1 MSLFQPPA
9 DGVDGSA
16 HSDQFSDYLWAIE
29 TLQSLIQ
36 PSGEAHDNSPAA
48 IRARAITRL
57 KRIRAFLAFLGNPH
71 DAYQIVHVGGTS
83 GKGSTSVA
91 IAGILAAAGY
101 RTGLHTSP
109 YLQSATE
116 KLQVNSQLVA
126 GTTFRA
132 LVEGVIEGAT
142 DWTGQTVQTEPL
154 TYGEIS
160 TALTFLYFARQEVEV
175 AVIEVGAGGRFDLT
189 NVVKPV
195 LSVITSIG
203 LDHTVTLGS
212 TIPEI
217 AWHKAGIIKHGTPVV
232 TAVTD
237 PIASQPIL
245 DEATAREAPVLRVN
259 ADETY
264 LVTSRGPFHS
274 SWREL
279 DARGQ
284 RRPEFAT
291 ALPGE
296 VQVTNAATAVAAVRA
311 LSEQGWQIGDEA
323 IWNGLAKARLPG
335 RVERMPVI
343 GTAPVLIDGAHNPQ
357 KMCAVAAD
365 LDRLLGRPSPTA
377 RPIAVVGSIRGKDTS
392 AMLRCLTPHVSA
404 IVGTRAEVDGKEST
418 SPEEIVDAARA
429 IGFSGRLAATPRPLA
444 AVDLATEWAT
454 SAQTAVVVTGS
465 LFLVGEVRDR
475 WYALREIVTQRTS
488 WPVHSQLSGDN
499 SE

>member
-1 MSLFQPPA
+1 MSHFQPPA
-9 DGVDGSA
+9 DGVDGNANSG
-16 HSDQFSDYLWAIE
+16 HFSDYLGAIE
-29 TLQSLIQ
+29 TLQSCMR
-36 PSGEAHDNSPAA
+36 PNGEAHDNSPAA

-57 KRIRAFLAFLGNPH
+57 ERIRAFLAFLGNPQ

-132 LVEGVIEGAT
+132 LVEGVIERAT
-142 DWTGQTVQTEPL
+142 VWAEETVQREPL
-154 TYGEIS
+154 TYGEVS
-160 TALTFLYFARQEVEV
+160 TALTFLYFARQQVNV

-189 NVVKPV
+189 NVVMPTI
-195 LSVITSIG
+195 SVITSIG
-203 LDHTVTLGS
+203 LDHIVTLGS

-237 PIASQPIL
+237 PIALKPIF
-245 DEATAREAPVLRVN
+245 DEATAREAPVLRVD
-259 ADETY
+259 ADQTY
-264 LVTSRGPFHS
+264 QVISRGPIHS
-274 SWREL
+274 TWREI
-279 DARGQ
+279 DGRGQ
-284 RRPEFAT
+284 RGPEFVT

-296 VQVTNAATAVAAVRA
+296 VQVTNAATAVAAIRV
-311 LSEQGWQIGDEA
+311 LSKRGWLIDNEA
-323 IWNGLAKARLPG
+323 IWSGLATARLPG
-335 RVERMPVI
+335 RVERMPVKD
-343 GTAPVLIDGAHNPQ
+343 TAPVLIDGAHNPQ

-365 LDRLLGRPSPTA
+365 IDRLLGRPSLTV
-377 RPIAVVGSIRGKDTS
+377 RPIAVVGSIRGKDTR

-488 WPVHSQLSGDN
+488 WPVHSQVSGHN
-499 SE
+499 PE